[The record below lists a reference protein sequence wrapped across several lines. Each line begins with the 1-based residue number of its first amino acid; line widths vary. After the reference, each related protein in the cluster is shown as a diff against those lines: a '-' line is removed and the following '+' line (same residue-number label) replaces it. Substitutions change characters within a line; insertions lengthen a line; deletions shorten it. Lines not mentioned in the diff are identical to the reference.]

1 MDRGNLWEMTQG
13 DPSSPALET
22 ASSEDGRDDIEEMK
36 SYVGLTAED
45 EAELAALQSAAHAD
59 METLL
64 DRFYGVIDAHAG
76 ARRVFRN
83 PERQRASLRR
93 SLAAWI
99 LTMLEG
105 PYDQTYAEHR
115 RAIGRAHVENKMP
128 QRYMLTSM
136 NVVRSW
142 FVGVCA
148 AQYSGDP
155 ERLVKAITAVD
166 RILDIELAMMLAT
179 YRDDLL
185 SRMQRQERLATLGE
199 LAAGIHH
206 ELKNPLAAVRTAAFA
221 LRERRAVRADARSRA
236 LLDRVDSNVDRATEI
251 ISDLLSFARLRNP
264 EKSEIA
270 VDRLVRGAASRIT
283 IPADCRL
290 TLDLDPDLPPA
301 VVDTP
306 QVEQVLVNLLSNAFD
321 ACSGGGEVRI
331 SSRLQ
336 AGKLAIAVTDDGMGI
351 APADL
356 QRIFEPLYSTKPEGV
371 GLGLS
376 LSQHL
381 ARANGARLLVK
392 STPNQGTSV
401 TLLLDR

>member
-1 MDRGNLWEMTQG
+1 MDRGNLWEMTQP
-13 DPSSPALET
+13 DPSSSDLAT
-22 ASSEDGRDDIEEMK
+22 TEDGRDDIEEMK

-45 EAELAALQSAAHAD
+45 EAELAALRAAAHAD

-64 DRFYGVIDAHAG
+64 SRFYGVIDAHEG
-76 ARRVFRN
+76 ARRVFRD
-83 PERQRASLRR
+83 PKRQRASVRR
-93 SLAAWI
+93 SLAAWV
-99 LTMLEG
+99 LTLLEG
-105 PYDQTYAEHR
+105 PYDQAYADHR
-115 RAIGRAHVENKMP
+115 KAIGRAHVENKMP

-136 NVVRSW
+136 NVVRAW
-142 FVGVCA
+142 FVELCA
-148 AQYSGDP
+148 HQYPGDP
-155 ERLVKAITAVD
+155 VRLVKAITAVD

-185 SRMQRQERLATLGE
+185 TRMQRQERLATLGE
-199 LAAGIHH
+199 LSAGIHH

-221 LRERRAVRADARSRA
+221 LRERRSVRADARSRA

-264 EKSEIA
+264 EKSEISI
-270 VDRLVRGAASRIT
+270 DKLVHGAASRIT

-290 TLDLDPDLPPA
+290 TMDLDPDLPPA
-301 VVDTP
+301 LVDAA
-306 QVEQVLVNLLSNAFD
+306 QLEQVLVNLLSNAFD
-321 ACSGGGEVRI
+321 ACPGGGEVRI

-336 AGKLAIAVTDDGMGI
+336 NGKLAIAVTDDGVGI
-351 APADL
+351 HPKDL
-356 QRIFEPLYSTKPEGV
+356 QRIFEPLFSTKPEGV

-381 ARANGARLLVK
+381 ARANGARMQVK